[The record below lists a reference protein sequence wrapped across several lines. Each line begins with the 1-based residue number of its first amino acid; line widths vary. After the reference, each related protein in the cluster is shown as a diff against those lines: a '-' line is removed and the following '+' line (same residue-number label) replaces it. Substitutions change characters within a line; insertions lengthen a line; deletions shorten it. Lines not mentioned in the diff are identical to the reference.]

1 MIKFITSIVEWTLKG
16 VPYLCVMETV
26 LLVYLYNKRNKIF
39 EKQKVQQKNEENPR
53 NNYIELEKKHSLL
66 KLHMIYVLCIACFLC
81 VVFLTYKLSD
91 ADKFGEMLSFAGTI
105 SSIILSIV
113 AIFMSINGEGK
124 SDEIRREMSNS
135 SNKLAETAD
144 GLENHLDNVLIQIKE
159 LEKRLNKKLD
169 GVGSEVENIHKDTTE
184 LKKAQVAL
192 EKGNSET
199 DQMKSFKF
207 FEKWQ

>member
-1 MIKFITSIVEWTLKG
+1 MIKFITSIVEWALKG

-39 EKQKVQQKNEENPR
+39 EKQKRQQKNEATPR
-53 NNYIELEKKHSLL
+53 TNYIELEKKHSLL

-81 VVFLTYKLSD
+81 VVFLTYELSD
-91 ADKFGEMLSFAGTI
+91 ADRFGEMLSFAGTI

-199 DQMKSFKF
+199 DQMKSFKS

>member
-91 ADKFGEMLSFAGTI
+91 ADRFGEMLSFAGTI